1 MKREQMAML
10 QLCLWAVLALTSSQP
25 TYDVIQQENDVS
37 CGRTDAVLRELSTG
51 MSTGMSQIQT
61 AMSQLATAVSVSLSR
76 IEATLSQLQ
85 SEVAQLKALDQ
96 QTAVS
101 GMEFN
106 TKQTLN

>member
-1 MKREQMAML
+1 MAMLML

-25 TYDVIQQENDVS
+25 TYDVIQQENDVSS

-61 AMSQLATAVSVSLSR
+61 AMSQLAAAVSR